1 MARAVAPLP
10 SDSESDQDARAS
22 SRKEKV
28 PSKDAMDVDEEDA
41 EVVDDE
47 VEEEY
52 EIERIMDAKIGMFSG
67 GRMGYLVKWKGY
79 GDEHNSWVDE
89 KDSGNAHELIDD
101 YWAKNKKD
109 KKGNRKSTG
118 LPPGRPSTTKA
129 RKSSVVRDDSS
140 EVEEL
145 RPKKRGRPSKAKREQ
160 SVDDEVEEVEGN
172 SRGKKPKKTS
182 TAAARNIPEVDA
194 EGFQS
199 MKQWKTTS
207 TWEHIVEKIDT
218 VERADDGRLM
228 IYFSLKNGGRGRED
242 SETCKDKMP
251 RKLLDFYET
260 NLRWRVVPEEA

>member
-1 MARAVAPLP
+1 MARAVPPLP
-10 SDSESDQDARAS
+10 SDSESDQDTRAS
-22 SRKEKV
+22 ARKEKV
-28 PSKDAMDVDEEDA
+28 PSKDAMDVDEENA

-52 EIERIMDAKIGMFSG
+52 EIERIMDAKIGMFPG

-109 KKGNRKSTG
+109 KRGNRKSTG
-118 LPPGRPSTTKA
+118 APAGRPSTTKA
-129 RKSSVVRDDSS
+129 RKSSVVRDESS
-140 EVEEL
+140 EAEEL
-145 RPKKRGRPSKAKREQ
+145 RPKKRGRPPKAKREE
-160 SVDDEVEEVEGN
+160 SVDDEVEEVEA
-172 SRGKKPKKTS
+172 S
-182 TAAARNIPEVDA
+182 TAAARSAPEVDA

-199 MKQWKTTS
+199 MKQWKTTA